1 MPLYKGINGRCDWSM
16 LPVQNQKS
24 GVLGNRKDGK
34 KGLSS
39 SFKGGLKGIS
49 TPDRDIGGVPS
60 TCMLFNSKKLGLDK
74 SGVSGLGYTF

>member
-1 MPLYKGINGRCDWSM
+1 M

-34 KGLSS
+34 KGPSS
-39 SFKGGLKGIS
+39 SFKGGLIGIS

-60 TCMLFNSKKLGLDK
+60 TCMIFNSKMLGFDK
-74 SGVSGLGYTF
+74 SGVSGLGHTF

>member
-1 MPLYKGINGRCDWSM
+1 M

-34 KGLSS
+34 DGPSS
-39 SFKGGLKGIS
+39 SFKVGLTGIS

-60 TCMLFNSKKLGLDK
+60 TCMLFNSEMLGLDK
-74 SGVSGLGYTF
+74 SGVSGLGHTFLIF